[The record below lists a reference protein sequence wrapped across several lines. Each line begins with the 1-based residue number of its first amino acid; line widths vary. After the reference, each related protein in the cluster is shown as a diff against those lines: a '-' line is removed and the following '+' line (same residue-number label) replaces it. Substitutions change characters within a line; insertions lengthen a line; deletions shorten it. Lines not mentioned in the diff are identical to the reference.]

1 MTVIRR
7 LELRNGLF
15 VGRDAE
21 LAALLR
27 RIEAA
32 HAGRAGV
39 AFIAGEP
46 GIGKTRLVDEA
57 VETVRGQGVRVL
69 RGRVART
76 GASRMRPFAEA
87 LLGLAREGWTPPD
100 GLGPYLAV
108 LGRLVPDWSAD
119 GQTAAVPPPFIQGE
133 AILRVLGTLD
143 QIGRAH
149 V

>member
-46 GIGKTRLVDEA
+46 ACRLAES
-57 VETVRGQGVRVL
+57 
-69 RGRVART
+69 RT
-76 GASRMRPFAEA
+76 A
-87 LLGLAREGWTPPD
+87 
-100 GLGPYLAV
+100 
-108 LGRLVPDWSAD
+108 
-119 GQTAAVPPPFIQGE
+119 
-133 AILRVLGTLD
+133 
-143 QIGRAH
+143 
-149 V
+149 